1 MKILMI
7 EDDKATI
14 EVIRLSLE
22 IHSPGSTIKSVEK
35 GREGL
40 ESVRTENYDV
50 VVLDLGLP
58 DIDGI
63 NVLEE
68 LRTFSNT
75 PVLVI
80 SARHEPDAITSALSL
95 GAQDYILKPFNFR
108 TFISSLEDI
117 SVQPGLPPP
126 VKGQYKITPGLT
138 IDQDR
143 QKIILR
149 GNEVELTAEEQLV
162 LDYLMEHRGKIVTV
176 RELSRI
182 LSENAF
188 AGDSTV
194 HLVINRLRK
203 KLGDDPYVPQ
213 LIIAEY
219 ECGYRFIKSSAAAG

>member
-7 EDDKATI
+7 EDDKATV

-22 IHSPGSTIKSVEK
+22 IHSPGSTIKSAEK
-35 GREGL
+35 GRDGL
-40 ESVRTENYDV
+40 ASARTEQFDV

-80 SARHEPDAITSALSL
+80 SARHEPDAITSALGL

-108 TFISSLEDI
+108 TFFSSLEDI
-117 SVQPGLPPP
+117 SVQSGLPLPIN
-126 VKGQYKITPGLT
+126 GQYQITAGLT

-143 QKIILR
+143 QKIIVR
-149 GNEVELTAEEQLV
+149 GKEIELTTEEQLV
-162 LDYLMEHRGKIVTV
+162 LDYLLEHRGKIVTV
-176 RELSRI
+176 MELSRI

-188 AGDSTV
+188 AGESTV

-203 KLGDDPYVPQ
+203 KLGDDPYIPQ
-213 LIIAEY
+213 LIVSEY
-219 ECGYRFIKSSAAAG
+219 ECGYRFMKKAPVAG